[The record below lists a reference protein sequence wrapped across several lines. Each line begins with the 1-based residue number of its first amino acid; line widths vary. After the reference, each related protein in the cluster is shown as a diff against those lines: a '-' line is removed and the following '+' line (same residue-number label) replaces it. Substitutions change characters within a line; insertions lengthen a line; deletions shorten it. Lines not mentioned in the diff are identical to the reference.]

1 MGDTMTDR
9 AHIVLPD
16 DLLAELAQAVGPNR
30 QSEFIADAVR
40 EKLQRLR
47 QLRAVRELAAT
58 TSDDMPGWTSAEE
71 VSAWLRDSRQSD
83 IERLT
88 REITY
93 WSEA

>member
-1 MGDTMTDR
+1 MGDTMTNR

-16 DLLAELAQAVGPNR
+16 DLQAELDEAVGPNR
-30 QSEFIADAVR
+30 QSEFIADAIR

-47 QLRAVRELAAT
+47 QIRAVRELAET
-58 TSDDMPGWTSAEE
+58 TSDDIPGWTSAEE
-71 VSAWLRDSRQSD
+71 VSAWLRASREGD